1 MSASSAS
8 TRTWFTFPLY
18 LSPTVNLTAQFHCRS
33 RLARS
38 HHRSRE
44 RFNKALFSSAN
55 GMVRPTC
62 SARSR
67 VLDAKSRARPRPPN
81 GIALWLKGASSG
93 GPPWPHLAGL
103 VLLGGAAL
111 AAGGLSALSL
121 GVMASAI
128 LVLVAVWEQILRSPA
143 ADLPASDG

>member
-1 MSASSAS
+1 MQ
-8 TRTWFTFPLY
+8 RPQ
-18 LSPTVNLTAQFHCRS
+18 PRS
-33 RLARS
+33 GRQIAG
-38 HHRSRE
+38 
-44 RFNKALFSSAN
+44 A
-55 GMVRPTC
+55 
-62 SARSR
+62 
-67 VLDAKSRARPRPPN
+67 PRPPD

-93 GPPWPHLAGL
+93 GAPWPHLAGL

-143 ADLPASDG
+143 ADLPAPDG

>member
-1 MSASSAS
+1 MQRPQPRSGGQIAGAPPSI
-8 TRTWFTFPLY
+8 RWD
-18 LSPTVNLTAQFHCRS
+18 SPV
-33 RLARS
+33 
-38 HHRSRE
+38 
-44 RFNKALFSSAN
+44 
-55 GMVRPTC
+55 
-62 SARSR
+62 
-67 VLDAKSRARPRPPN
+67 
-81 GIALWLKGASSG
+81 GASSG

-143 ADLPASDG
+143 ADLPAPDG